1 MTAKRVK
8 KQPPSPDVPATR
20 RRGNP
25 AGALLIAAGLFVY
38 YWWMFHGGSFQ

>member
-1 MTAKRVK
+1 MTAKRTRRGS
-8 KQPPSPDVPATR
+8 QEPAIR

-25 AGALLIAAGLFVY
+25 AGVLLIVAGLFVY